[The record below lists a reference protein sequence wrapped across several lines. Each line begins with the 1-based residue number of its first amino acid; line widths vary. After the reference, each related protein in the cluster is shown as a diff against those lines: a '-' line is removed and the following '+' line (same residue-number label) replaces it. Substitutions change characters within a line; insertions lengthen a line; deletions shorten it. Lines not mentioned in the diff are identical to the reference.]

1 MKQRSSF
8 NSSRLGLFAGAA
20 LVSLL
25 PAAAM
30 AQAIPDPRT
39 NDNDAELTD
48 DEPDV
53 SPPTDSA
60 TIIVTATKRAQTL
73 QEAPVSVSVTTGETL
88 ERAEIRDL
96 LDLQTVTPSLRVSQL
111 QSSANTTFK

>member
-39 NDNDAELTD
+39 NDNDAELT
-48 DEPDV
+48 
-53 SPPTDSA
+53 
-60 TIIVTATKRAQTL
+60 
-73 QEAPVSVSVTTGETL
+73 
-88 ERAEIRDL
+88 
-96 LDLQTVTPSLRVSQL
+96 
-111 QSSANTTFK
+111 